1 MILRYIWVSKF
12 FRGYSPMKKAIYSA
26 AFILIFVSGVF
37 AQKGVDPQNRRIQQ
51 EGTKTNQTTPNTA
64 DANGNAYDFG
74 SGKTKVRPALAN
86 PYKLNSR
93 RDVLVETITDVL
105 ESMKIL
111 IDDAASRPKEGII
124 VTQPYVFAKGAVVA
138 RSELSRYA
146 ILPASDTSWT
156 RGRFTLTV
164 EVQTIDGIQNNVS
177 VIAKV
182 EGRSENGLE
191 SEWTTLESSGTAE
204 DDFLVKLVEAVTGT
218 MIDAPQDK
226 P

>member
-1 MILRYIWVSKF
+1 
-12 FRGYSPMKKAIYSA
+12 MKKAIYSTGI
-26 AFILIFVSGVF
+26 ILICVFGIF

-51 EGTKTNQTTPNTA
+51 EGTKTNQTTPSTA
-64 DANGNAYDFG
+64 DTNSNAYDFG
-74 SGKTKVRPALAN
+74 SGKTKVRPPLAN
-86 PYKLNSR
+86 PYKLNAR
-93 RDVLVETITDVL
+93 RDVLIETVRDVL

-111 IDDAASRPKEGII
+111 IDDAASRPQDGII
-124 VTQPYVFAKGAVVA
+124 VTQPFVFAKGAVVA

-146 ILPASDTSWT
+146 FLPASDTSWT

-177 VIAKV
+177 VVAKV

-191 SEWTTLESSGTAE
+191 SEWTTLESSGNAE
-204 DDFLVKLVEAVTGT
+204 DEFLVKLVEAVTGT
-218 MIDAPQDK
+218 LIDGSQEK